1 MKTKEQR
8 KAELKAVQDKIL
20 TAVENAT
27 TSPEKLME

>member
-20 TAVENAT
+20 TAVKMLLHRQKN
-27 TSPEKLME
+27 